1 MEYQVEIKMKKY
13 VFYGIA
19 CFIGFVFNFLGLLS
33 VVGTHSAVS
42 QDINTCIFN
51 PLFWIGYLFGLWNSG
66 NDIACGCTLYG
77 LWIGHFIIGVIL
89 LRKGVPPYFLLLTL
103 PVLSLTSYIVS
114 LFYGSPFG
122 RL

>member
-1 MEYQVEIKMKKY
+1 MKMKKY
-13 VFYGIA
+13 VFFGIA
-19 CFIGFVFNFLGLLS
+19 CFIGFIFNYLGLLS

-51 PLFWIGYLFGLWNSG
+51 PISWLGHLFGLWTRG
-66 NDIACGCTLYG
+66 NDIAFRCTLFG
-77 LWIGHFIIGVIL
+77 LWISLFIIGVIL
-89 LRKGVPPYFLLLTL
+89 LRKKVSPYFLFLVL

-114 LFYGSPFG
+114 LCYGSPFG

>member
-1 MEYQVEIKMKKY
+1 MKKY

-19 CFIGFVFNFLGLLS
+19 CFIGFIFNFLGLLS
-33 VVGTHSAVS
+33 VVGTHSAVK

-51 PLFWIGYLFGLWNSG
+51 PLFWIGHLWGLWNSG
-66 NDIACGCTLYG
+66 NDIAFRCTLYG
-77 LWIGHFIIGVIL
+77 LWISLFIIGVIL
-89 LRKGVPPYFLLLTL
+89 LRKKVSPYYSFIPL
-103 PVLSLTSYIVS
+103 PVFSLIAYIAS